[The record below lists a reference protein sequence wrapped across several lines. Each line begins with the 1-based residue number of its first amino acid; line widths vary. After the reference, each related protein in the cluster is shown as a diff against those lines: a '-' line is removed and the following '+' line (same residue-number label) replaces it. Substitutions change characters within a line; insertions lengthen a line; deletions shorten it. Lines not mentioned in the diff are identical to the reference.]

1 MREPYVVRYI
11 ELPCTLPGVTVRSA
25 DGCCN
30 VYINSRLSQEQQ
42 KRALEHEMTHVLR
55 EDFDNGRPLEE
66 VEPYRARK
74 ATETPTGNSPPGSVV
89 TVGDML
95 KAFVSMEAER
105 SESKRPPSRRLP
117 PDIVKNDRRRR

>member
-30 VYINSRLSQEQQ
+30 VYINARLSQEQQ
-42 KRALEHEMTHVLR
+42 KRALEHEMIHVLR

-66 VEPYRARK
+66 VEPYRARR
-74 ATETPTGNSPPGSVV
+74 ASEAPAGNSRPGSVV

-95 KAFVSMEAER
+95 KAFVSMEADRGNPKRR
-105 SESKRPPSRRLP
+105 SGRRMP
-117 PDIVKNDRRRR
+117 PDIVGNDRRR

>member
-1 MREPYVVRYI
+1 MKAFSEQSK
-11 ELPCTLPGVTVRSA
+11 EAL
-25 DGCCN
+25 
-30 VYINSRLSQEQQ
+30 QEQLS
-42 KRALEHEMTHVLR
+42 ALLEQYAAYKAKV
-55 EDFDNGRPLEE
+55 GRPLEE